1 MASTCSASLSLLS
14 ITLFSFLISPASSL
28 HEHPLDPLTPE
39 EFSLIRHAVM
49 RSHGASSENVTF
61 HYVGLD
67 EPDKPLIYSWMLNQT
82 DKMSPPRRASV
93 VLRFHEQTHELIV
106 DLSSHRPSIVSKEV
120 YHGNGFPM
128 LTLEEQT
135 AASDLPRTHDQFI
148 RSIEKRG
155 LNMSD
160 VVCACYTVGWYGEP
174 RSRRAMKVL
183 AYYTN
188 GTVNFYMRPIE
199 GIVMV
204 VDLELMKIVKYHDR
218 FATTVP
224 TAEDTEYRLEKQY
237 PPFGPHLKGAAI
249 VQPHGP
255 GFEIKGHTISWANW
269 KFHIGFDARVGPII
283 SLASIYDLE
292 KGKYRQVL
300 YRAYVS
306 EVFVPYMDP
315 TEEWYYKTYFDCGEF
330 GFGLSAVSLQPGV
343 DCPNNAIFIDGF
355 YAGQDGTPVK
365 ISNVTCVFEKYAG
378 NIMWRHTETE
388 ISDETI
394 REVRSDVS
402 LVVRSVSTVGNY
414 DYILDW
420 EFKPSGSIEFEVG
433 LTGLL
438 EVKAVNYTHASQ
450 IKEDEY
456 GTMVGANTIAT
467 HHDHFLTYHL
477 DLDVDGA
484 PNSFVKTKLITKPVA
499 EEGVPRKS
507 YWTVSSKT
515 ARTESEAQLHLGLE
529 PCDLIVVNL
538 NKQTKVGNNVGYR
551 LIPGPIASPILF
563 RDDYPQIRGAFT
575 DNNLWVTP
583 YNKSEKWAG
592 GRYVDQSRGEDTLAV
607 WTKRNR
613 KIENEDIVLWYT
625 LGFHHVPCQEDFP
638 IMPTLS
644 AGFELRPSNL
654 FDRNP
659 VLKTKSPKLVILS
672 CKP

>member
-1 MASTCSASLSLLS
+1 MASTHRVLVSLLS
-14 ITLFSFLISPASSL
+14 ITLFSFILSASSR
-28 HEHPLDPLTPE
+28 HQHPLDPLTPA
-39 EFSLIRHAVM
+39 EFSLIQHAVM
-49 RSHGASSENVTF
+49 GSYGASSTNVTF

-67 EPDKPLIYSWMLNQT
+67 EPDKPLVYSWMSNRA
-82 DKMSPPRRASV
+82 DKQPPHRRASV
-93 VLRFHEQTHELIV
+93 VVRFREQTHELIV
-106 DLSSHRPSIVSKEV
+106 DLSSRPPSIVSKEV
-120 YHGNGFPM
+120 YHGHGFPI
-128 LTLEEQT
+128 LTLEEQM
-135 AASDLPRTHDQFI
+135 AAGDLPRTHDEFI

-160 VVCACYTVGWYGEP
+160 VVCSTYSVGWYGEL
-174 RSRRAMKVL
+174 RSRRVVKVL

-199 GIVMV
+199 GILMV

-218 FATTVP
+218 FTTSMP
-224 TAEDTEYRLEKQY
+224 TAEDTEYRLEKQN

-255 GFEIKGHTISWANW
+255 GFEIKGHTISWADW
-269 KFHIGFDARVGPII
+269 KFHIGFDVRVGPII

-292 KGKYRQVL
+292 KGKYRQ
-300 YRAYVS
+300 
-306 EVFVPYMDP
+306 
-315 TEEWYYKTYFDCGEF
+315 
-330 GFGLSAVSLQPGV
+330 
-343 DCPNNAIFIDGF
+343 
-355 YAGQDGTPVK
+355 
-365 ISNVTCVFEKYAG
+365 YAG
-378 NIMWRHTETE
+378 NIMWRHTETG
-388 ISDETI
+388 ISGETI

-414 DYILDW
+414 DYIIDW
-420 EFKPSGSIEFEVG
+420 EFKPSGSIKFKVG

-450 IKEDEY
+450 ITEDEY

-484 PNSFVKTKLITKPVA
+484 SNSFVKTNLITKPVA

-529 PCDLIVVNL
+529 PCDLVVVNP
-538 NKQTKVGNNVGYR
+538 NKRTKVGNNVGYR
-551 LIPGPIASPILF
+551 LIPGSIASPILF
-563 RDDYPQIRGAFT
+563 RDDYPQFRAAFT

-583 YNKSEKWAG
+583 YDKSEKWAG
-592 GRYVDQSRGEDTLAV
+592 GRYVDQSRGDDTLAV

-625 LGFHHVPCQEDFP
+625 LGVHHVPYQEDFP

-644 AGFELRPSNL
+644 AGFELRPSN
-654 FDRNP
+654 FFNRNP
-659 VLKTKSPKLVILS
+659 VLKTKSPKPVIRS